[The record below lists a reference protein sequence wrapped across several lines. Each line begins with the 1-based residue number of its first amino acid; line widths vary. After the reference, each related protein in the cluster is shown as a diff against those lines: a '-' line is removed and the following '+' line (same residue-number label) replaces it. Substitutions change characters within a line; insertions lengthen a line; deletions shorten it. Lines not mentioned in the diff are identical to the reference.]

1 MLIFFIIIMLNFV
14 LVKGKVII
22 IITNSYNVLESIPAA
37 GAVGKDYRTVQRSKR
52 KSKQ

>member
-1 MLIFFIIIMLNFV
+1 MLNFV

-37 GAVGKDYRTVQRSKR
+37 GAVGKDYRTKENPSNKN
-52 KSKQ
+52 